1 MVAQVAG
8 KGKGKVEVE
17 VEVEAPKG
25 REGAVDQEEHLD
37 QALVVMDHSQEMV
50 PEEQVLVEEA
60 ARKGEVLVEAAGK
73 DHVEVVAVVGK
84 GKEEDANLNQVEE
97 GAEGMG
103 KVEEEEGMVEILSLE
118 VQEGKDSASGVME
131 DVGKAVVHSSCML
144 EGQASLNSLHQIMK
158 VAQEL
163 QTAREGSTHP
173 VCELPDKVHKGGRRT
188 LCRSRPMHIQG
199 H

>member
-50 PEEQVLVEEA
+50 PEEQVLVEA
-60 ARKGEVLVEAAGK
+60 VGK